1 MQFKDIEGQE
11 VLANRLTE
19 IIDSGRISH
28 AQMFLGPTA
37 SGSLAMAIA
46 YAQYLG
52 CENRQ
57 HYPEGSL
64 LRADSCG
71 ECPHCKKYS
80 QLVHTDLHLVFPTTT
95 TATVTSKPCADDFQ
109 EEFREFL
116 MENRQLGTED
126 DWYMR
131 LGVENKQGMIREKDA
146 DNIIRTLGLKS
157 YEGGYKVL
165 IVWMAERMN
174 IAAAN
179 TLLKTL
185 EEPAEKTLIL
195 LVSESRDRI
204 LSTIMSRVQQVVVK
218 DLGVAMNEERQQK
231 FAQMFISWMR
241 LLFKLNMQPLSTWV
255 DQTANIGREGQKM
268 FLQYVLEAL
277 RACFLQTA
285 AGIRLQKELEF
296 GDQKFDAAF
305 PAVAARQFNWFDV
318 ALMCFHELDVPGSLK
333 RCLRILIHW
342 NTTKSAAEIRHVYI
356 KGAER
361 LRPERGDL
369 PPVDW
374 DELEAWIQTQINPE
388 ITAIK
393 QQPD

>member
-1 MQFKDIEGQE
+1 M
-11 VLANRLTE
+11 
-19 IIDSGRISH
+19 
-28 AQMFLGPTA
+28 
-37 SGSLAMAIA
+37 
-46 YAQYLG
+46 
-52 CENRQ
+52 
-57 HYPEGSL
+57 
-64 LRADSCG
+64 
-71 ECPHCKKYS
+71 
-80 QLVHTDLHLVFPTTT
+80 
-95 TATVTSKPCADDFQ
+95 
-109 EEFREFL
+109 
-116 MENRQLGTED
+116 GTED

-195 LVSESRDRI
+195 LVSESRDRM

-241 LLFKLNMQPLSTWV
+241 LLFKLNMQPLSAWV

-305 PAVAARQFNWFDV
+305 PA
-318 ALMCFHELDVPGSLK
+318 M
-333 RCLRILIHW
+333 I
-342 NTTKSAAEIRHVYI
+342 TIRNIEQMNEAVNNAIYAIERNANAKITFMQLSFKMSRFI
-356 KGAER
+356 KNR
-361 LRPERGDL
+361 
-369 PPVDW
+369 
-374 DELEAWIQTQINPE
+374 
-388 ITAIK
+388 
-393 QQPD
+393 

>member
-241 LLFKLNMQPLSTWV
+241 LLFKLNMQPLSAWV

-305 PAVAARQFNWFDV
+305 PAMITVRNIEQMNEAVNNAIYAIERNANAKITFMQLSFKMSRF
-318 ALMCFHELDVPGSLK
+318 
-333 RCLRILIHW
+333 
-342 NTTKSAAEIRHVYI
+342 I
-356 KGAER
+356 KNR
-361 LRPERGDL
+361 
-369 PPVDW
+369 
-374 DELEAWIQTQINPE
+374 
-388 ITAIK
+388 
-393 QQPD
+393 

>member
-174 IAAAN
+174 MAAAN

-231 FAQMFISWMR
+231 YR
-241 LLFKLNMQPLSTWV
+241 GC
-255 DQTANIGREGQKM
+255 D
-268 FLQYVLEAL
+268 
-277 RACFLQTA
+277 CF
-285 AGIRLQKELEF
+285 
-296 GDQKFDAAF
+296 
-305 PAVAARQFNWFDV
+305 
-318 ALMCFHELDVPGSLK
+318 S
-333 RCLRILIHW
+333 
-342 NTTKSAAEIRHVYI
+342 S
-356 KGAER
+356 
-361 LRPERGDL
+361 
-369 PPVDW
+369 
-374 DELEAWIQTQINPE
+374 
-388 ITAIK
+388 
-393 QQPD
+393 